1 MVQLLHL
8 SDGFSTLIV
17 TLQIDFEK
25 VMNFATSKVGEAP
38 EFYLSIEVIF

>member
-25 VMNFATSKVGEAP
+25 IMNFATSKAGQTP
-38 EFYLSIEVIF
+38 EFYLSLEVIF